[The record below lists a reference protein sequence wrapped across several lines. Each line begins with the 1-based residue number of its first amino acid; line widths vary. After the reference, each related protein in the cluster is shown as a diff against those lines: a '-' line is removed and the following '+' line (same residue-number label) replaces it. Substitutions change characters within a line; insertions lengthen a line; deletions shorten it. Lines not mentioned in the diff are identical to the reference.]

1 MRSYEVID
9 TPTDIFVI
17 TEYASDV
24 ELFDMIVEQ
33 ASLSLSP
40 RLSPSLS
47 LSPPPPACRVLHD
60 YKEAYSMIEVA
71 EAAVDEADAVE
82 PTP

>member
-1 MRSYEVID
+1 
-9 TPTDIFVI
+9 
-17 TEYASDV
+17 
-24 ELFDMIVEQ
+24 MIVEQ
-33 ASLSLSP
+33 ASLRLSLSP
-40 RLSPSLS
+40 RPSLS
-47 LSPPPPACRVLHD
+47 LLSPPPPACRVLHD